1 MLQRFPI
8 AKSMCAV
15 IVTWGFV
22 LIGAGFCKSFIPMVV
37 TRVLLGALEAPV
49 APGNFII
56 MTMWYT
62 RREQPVRAGLFY
74 TGKIS
79 TTRRE
84 NIGPREPYLAAN
96 REAAQAWP
104 PLSPAS

>member
-1 MLQRFPI
+1 MLQRLPI
-8 AKSMCAV
+8 AKSMCTV
-15 IVTWGFV
+15 IVIWGFV
-22 LIGAGFCKSFIPMVV
+22 LIGAGFSKSFIPMVV

-74 TGKIS
+74 TGKSS
-79 TTRRE
+79 TAVRDGVVDPHGSRTS
-84 NIGPREPYLAAN
+84 LAN
-96 REAAQAWP
+96 
-104 PLSPAS
+104 

>member
-1 MLQRFPI
+1 MWCFPSAQILQRLPI
-8 AKSMCAV
+8 AKSMFAV
-15 IVTWGFV
+15 MVLWGFL
-22 LIGAGFCKSFIPMVV
+22 LIGAGFANNFATMVA

-74 TGKIS
+74 TGQSI
-79 TTRRE
+79 
-84 NIGPREPYLAAN
+84 P
-96 REAAQAWP
+96 
-104 PLSPAS
+104 

>member
-1 MLQRFPI
+1 M
-8 AKSMCAV
+8 SAV

-22 LIGAGFCKSFIPMVV
+22 LIGAGFSRSFIPMVV

-62 RREQPVRAGLFY
+62 RREQPIRAGLFY
-74 TGKIS
+74 TGES
-79 TTRRE
+79 SS
-84 NIGPREPYLAAN
+84 
-96 REAAQAWP
+96 EAKY
-104 PLSPAS
+104 